1 MQQRM
6 EDQSAA
12 VTSLAEERKAPIQV
26 LAEKNLPIV
35 KEEQVEMEDLPVE
48 EDLGI
53 EAVWIVKE
61 ELTVKEETL
70 PVEEDSRVTALLIE
84 HYKNDPEFLA
94 LSRTLVWNYH
104 REQMRSGVCT
114 ITNPLI
120 N

>member
-1 MQQRM
+1 MQQRR
-6 EDQSAA
+6 EDLSAA

-35 KEEQVEMEDLPVE
+35 KEEQVEMEDVP

-61 ELTVKEETL
+61 EQIVKEETL

-114 ITNPLI
+114 ITNPLV